1 MRIARSTACFVA
13 MCVMA
18 MPLLTGCGEK
28 LPEFGPVE
36 GIVRIKGKPKQGIL
50 VRFLPDPAK
59 GNELAVNASGLT
71 DASGKYQLRYAF
83 KDIDGMGAPVGWH
96 RVVLE
101 DSSLSSIPQ
110 GAPIP
115 PRIIPVAYNS
125 PASTPLA
132 FEVKAEPQTID
143 LEIP

>member
-1 MRIARSTACFVA
+1 MFMPTHRLSAFIASIILAPLFV
-13 MCVMA
+13 
-18 MPLLTGCGEK
+18 GCGEK

-36 GIVRIKGKPKQGIL
+36 GIVRIKGKPKSGIL

-59 GNELAVNASGLT
+59 GNDLPINASGLT

-83 KDIDGMGAPVGWH
+83 KELDGLGAPVGWH
-96 RVVLE
+96 RVVVE

-115 PRIIPVAYNS
+115 PRIIPIAYNS
-125 PASTPLA
+125 PATTPLA

>member
-1 MRIARSTACFVA
+1 MRIARSSAWLVVTCLAAIPSLV
-13 MCVMA
+13 
-18 MPLLTGCGEK
+18 GCGEK

-36 GIVRIKGKPKQGIL
+36 GVVRIKGKPKSGIL

-59 GNELAVNASGLT
+59 GNDVPINASGLT
-71 DASGKYQLRYAF
+71 DATGKYQLRYAF
-83 KDIDGMGAPVGWH
+83 KELDGLGAPVGWH

-110 GAPIP
+110 GTRIP
-115 PRIIPVAYNS
+115 PRIIPISYNS
-125 PASTPLA
+125 PATTPLA
-132 FEVKAEPQTID
+132 FEVIAEPQTID

>member
-1 MRIARSTACFVA
+1 MRISRSSTW
-13 MCVMA
+13 
-18 MPLLTGCGEK
+18 LLVTSLAALSTLAGCGEK

-36 GIVRIKGKPKQGIL
+36 GIVRIKGKPKSGIL

-59 GNELAVNASGLT
+59 GNELPYNSSGLT

-83 KDIDGMGAPVGWH
+83 KDVSGVGAPVGWH
-96 RVVLE
+96 RVVVE

-125 PASTPLA
+125 PATTPLA
-132 FEVKAEPQTID
+132 FEVAVEPQTID
-143 LEIP
+143 INIP